1 MAKDERMLETAAA
14 GRKSRSDFIA
24 EQLEEAVINGAI
36 PAGSRLDEA
45 SIATQFGVSRTPV
58 REALHILCGR
68 GLAAREPYKGVV
80 VTQISAQRIDE
91 MFEAMAELEATCGRL
106 ASHRMTMS
114 ERAELENIHHEMNAL
129 ADEGEH
135 TGYNELNTRFHSLLF
150 QGSHNSDLI
159 AAAQTL
165 RLKLAPFRKYQL
177 KDKGRLKRSCSEHQQ
192 IVDAILDQDPK
203 AAENALRRHLVS
215 AAQEVLLKRRRREED
230 SQTETNLIEEA

>member
-1 MAKDERMLETAAA
+1 MLDAPANTK
-14 GRKSRSDFIA
+14 KSRSDFIA
-24 EQLEEAVINGAI
+24 EQLEDAVINGAI
-36 PAGSRLDEA
+36 PAGARLDET
-45 SIATQFGVSRTPV
+45 SIAAQFGVSRTPV

-68 GLAAREPYKGVV
+68 GFAEREPYKGVV
-80 VTQISAQRIDE
+80 VAQISAQRIDE

-114 ERAELENIHHEMNAL
+114 ERADLESMHREMNAL
-129 ADEGEH
+129 AEGGEH
-135 TGYNELNTRFHSLLF
+135 DGYNEINTRFHSLIF

-177 KDKGRLKRSCSEHQQ
+177 KDKGRLKRSCQEHQQ

-215 AAQEVLLKRRRREED
+215 AAQEVLLRRQRQEE
-230 SQTETNLIEEA
+230 NAVAKNAF

>member
-1 MAKDERMLETAAA
+1 MLDEVAPAK
-14 GRKSRSDFIA
+14 KSRSDFIA

-36 PAGSRLDEA
+36 PAGSRLDET
-45 SIATQFGVSRTPV
+45 SIAAQFGVSRTPV

-68 GLAAREPYKGVV
+68 GLAEREPYKGVV

-114 ERAELENIHHEMNAL
+114 ERAELESMHHEMNVL
-129 ADEGEH
+129 ADEGDH
-135 TGYNELNTRFHSLLF
+135 AAYNELNTRFHNLLF

-192 IVDAILDQDPK
+192 IVDAILNQDPK

-215 AAQEVLLKRRRREED
+215 AAQEVLIKRQRQEEN
-230 SQTETNLIEEA
+230 TVAKTNLIEEA

>member
-1 MAKDERMLETAAA
+1 MLDTPAP
-14 GRKSRSDFIA
+14 GKKIRSDAIA
-24 EQLEEAVINGAI
+24 EQLEEAVINGEIA
-36 PAGSRLDEA
+36 AGSRLDET
-45 SIATQFGVSRTPV
+45 SIAAQFNVSRTPV

-68 GLAAREPYKGVV
+68 GLAEREPYKGVI
-80 VTQISAQRIDE
+80 VTQISAERIDE

-114 ERAELENIHHEMNAL
+114 ERAELESLHREMNAL
-129 ADEGEH
+129 AEEGDH
-135 TGYNELNTRFHSLLF
+135 AGYNEINTRFHSLLF

-192 IVDAILDQDPK
+192 IVDAILDQDAK

-215 AAQEVLLKRRRREED
+215 AAQEVLVKRQRQED
-230 SQTETNLIEEA
+230 DAVAKINRLGKA